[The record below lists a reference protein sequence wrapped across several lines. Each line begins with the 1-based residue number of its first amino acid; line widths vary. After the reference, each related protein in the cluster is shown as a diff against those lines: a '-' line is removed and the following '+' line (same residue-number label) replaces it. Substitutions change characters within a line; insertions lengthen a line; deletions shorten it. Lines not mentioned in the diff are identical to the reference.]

1 MMMMMRLWLSCHL
14 LFAGISLNVFAA
26 TPEECELLVTPV
38 SLADPSVI
46 LGKTN
51 YLAGYTDYAPFK
63 GILKATDSSWL
74 NITESPSNITS
85 EVLMSQEN
93 RINGTCVGSTVK
105 MTLEGLRARVAFTE
119 MDATLSVLPSC
130 DGCFVFYI
138 NYTANDVKKLL
149 EHINVSD
156 KDLADQAQGR
166 SLYLMGRK
174 QQMKEQKKAHFCLHN
189 FHNLFISRQTVDAQP
204 LRLGAFQEASQLSR
218 LLRRTRFPLQ
228 SRKKYFAFK
237 ISFSKFY

>member
-1 MMMMMRLWLSCHL
+1 MTSTLHPIRIEYSHVPWYKAKCNINDVNNDVLIKINLNLFVFFVYFLS
-14 LFAGISLNVFAA
+14 
-26 TPEECELLVTPV
+26 LV
-38 SLADPSVI
+38 
-46 LGKTN
+46 
-51 YLAGYTDYAPFK
+51 
-63 GILKATDSSWL
+63 
-74 NITESPSNITS
+74 
-85 EVLMSQEN
+85 
-93 RINGTCVGSTVK
+93 
-105 MTLEGLRARVAFTE
+105 TE

-218 LLRRTRFPLQ
+218 LLRRTGFPLQ

>member
-1 MMMMMRLWLSCHL
+1 
-14 LFAGISLNVFAA
+14 
-26 TPEECELLVTPV
+26 
-38 SLADPSVI
+38 
-46 LGKTN
+46 
-51 YLAGYTDYAPFK
+51 
-63 GILKATDSSWL
+63 
-74 NITESPSNITS
+74 
-85 EVLMSQEN
+85 MSQEN

-166 SLYLMGRK
+166 SLYLMGKQLTLSPSDLEHFRK
-174 QQMKEQKKAHFCLHN
+174 QASCLGFLGEPDFLFNPEKSFC
-189 FHNLFISRQTVDAQP
+189 REGEG
-204 LRLGAFQEASQLSR
+204 LRLPYSQ
-218 LLRRTRFPLQ
+218 
-228 SRKKYFAFK
+228 
-237 ISFSKFY
+237 